1 MEAIKSL
8 VGVTL
13 FVPLMILYMFGGI
26 IGAIMAVVNESAINV
41 LLSLIIPF
49 WGAGY
54 TVISIL
60 S

>member
-1 MEAIKSL
+1 MDAIKSL

-26 IGAIMAVVNESAINV
+26 IGAIIAVVNESALNV

-54 TVISIL
+54 TVISLL